1 MMITMGS
8 RKPLSY
14 FASAPF
20 NFSSV
25 FNKHKHHQVVC
36 NRIIGF
42 LVDITKKNWS
52 FLKCISRYLFVLKY
66 LISKKSDT
74 VQKKKWVNPSSSFAA
89 RKQSSNLK
97 LTECFKII

>member
-74 VQKKKWVNPSSSFAA
+74 VQKKKMSQSFV
-89 RKQSSNLK
+89 
-97 LTECFKII
+97 IIRGAEAIL